1 MSWRIVTPGVPR
13 ELGDAPRDGA
23 HEHDRAH
30 DAARDQLLAPAR
42 AAMAHEALHGK
53 TGLHVLVGLVE
64 GPVRAQHL
72 QRFLIIVG
80 GVLICA
86 GYLDVVHDG
95 LLGIE
100 Y

>member
-1 MSWRIVTPGVPR
+1 
-13 ELGDAPRDGA
+13 
-23 HEHDRAH
+23 
-30 DAARDQLLAPAR
+30 
-42 AAMAHEALHGK
+42 MAHEAFHGK
-53 TGLHVLVGLVE
+53 ARLHVLVGLAD
-64 GPVRAQHL
+64 GPARSQYL
-72 QRFLIIVG
+72 QRFLVFAG